1 MSLDNN
7 YYTQITAN
15 FILNIHFRLVK
26 LKDNLLVLYNKLYFC
41 MKLIMPNKY
50 RRPNRMYDELNPDTE
65 TLNCWHTMQFILSLI
80 GADNECFFCI

>member
-7 YYTQITAN
+7 YTQITAN

-41 MKLIMPNKY
+41 MKFIMPNKY
-50 RRPNRMYDELNPDTE
+50 RPNRMYDELNPHIEMLDCKVGTQTFLVITE
-65 TLNCWHTMQFILSLI
+65 WRGQ
-80 GADNECFFCI
+80 